1 MSDSSALLYRC
12 GCATDRPTAQSPAVQ
27 IAGAIDLHCHL
38 VTPAVAALVADRPE
52 AAAMM
57 KMMPLLMGQAS
68 YDHNLTLDRQTAQ
81 RLADPRTRLADMD
94 LMGVAIQV
102 VSPAPGQYHYWAD
115 EALAERL
122 AAVQNEHIL
131 SLCREHPERFFG
143 FGMVS
148 MQHPEL
154 AERQLAELI
163 GAGFKGIEISTRIG
177 ERDLSNPAFERLWA
191 VASETGAVVFIHPLG
206 STLGARLAEDYLANI
221 VGQPVETTIA
231 LSQLIF
237 SGVLDRHPRLKIVAA
252 HGGGYL
258 PGFIGR
264 SDHAHSVR
272 PEAQRCVDPPS
283 EYLRRMWYDTVVHSP
298 AILASLVATV
308 GASQVVCGSDYP
320 YDMGEYRLG
329 ELFASVPNLAEAE
342 REAIVATNA
351 RMLLGLGGQALDGP
365 SR

>member
-1 MSDSSALLYRC
+1 MSDSSALLYQC
-12 GCATDRPTAQSPAVQ
+12 GCAAARPVEQAPGHRIV
-27 IAGAIDLHCHL
+27 GAIDLHCHL

-52 AAAMM
+52 AAKIVAT
-57 KMMPLLMGQAS
+57 MPMLMGQAS
-68 YDHNLTLDRQTAQ
+68 FSHNVALDRETAE
-81 RLADPRTRLADMD
+81 RLADPHARLADMD

-115 EALAERL
+115 RALAERL
-122 AAVQNEHIL
+122 AKVQNEHL
-131 SLCREHPERFFG
+131 LGLCREHPDRFLG

-148 MQHPEL
+148 MQHPAL
-154 AERQLAELI
+154 AERQLAELMT
-163 GAGFKGIEISTRIG
+163 AGFKGIEISTRIG
-177 ERDLSNPAFERLWA
+177 DRDLSDPVFERLWA
-191 VASETGAVVFIHPLG
+191 LASEAGAVVFIHPLG
-206 STLGARLAEDYLANI
+206 STLGMRLADDYLANT
-221 VGQPVETTIA
+221 VGQPLETTIA

-237 SGVLDRHPRLKIVAA
+237 SGVLDRHPALKIVAA

-264 SDHAHSVR
+264 SDHAYAVR
-272 PEAQRCVDPPS
+272 PEANRCVDPPS

-298 AILASLVATV
+298 AVLTNLVATV

-329 ELFASVPNLAEAE
+329 ELLASAPGLSQVE

-351 RMLLGLGGQALDGP
+351 RKLLGLGD
-365 SR
+365 